1 VTAYL
6 AVIARSVSDEAI
18 QLFSFHSWIASSQ
31 VLLAMTVSRGDNAWL
46 ICPTGCFATRL
57 SSPVCKNI
65 SVFPKS
71 KSGYIIRHPVPH
83 RGALRNVTSAGRD
96 AVDAEALSDE
106 GR

>member
-1 VTAYL
+1 MDGGRWRQST
-6 AVIARSVSDEAI
+6 S
-18 QLFSFHSWIASSQ
+18 
-31 VLLAMTVSRGDNAWL
+31 
-46 ICPTGCFATRL
+46 ATRRANQQNL
-57 SSPVCKNI
+57 SSPLCKNI

-71 KSGYIIRHPVPH
+71 KSGYMNSHPVPH